1 MAISML
7 LLTGNRPIG
16 YLTSFIS
23 PILILISIWF
33 WIDLNEELDEL
44 SSSKTL
50 VTLLKIWR
58 WTISIFSC
66 LYAILAFQSLNC
78 MSIIDSSHCLY
89 WKEAPQGLIQI
100 IRSIFKF
107 LFGSTWTETISA
119 FLGYLGLIIY
129 LVGILQSIFIR
140 FPKKGRIAGGF

>member
-23 PILILISIWF
+23 PILIVTSIWF

-44 SSSKTL
+44 SSSNTL

-58 WTISIFSC
+58 WAISIFSC
-66 LYAILAFQSLNC
+66 LYAILAFSSLNC
-78 MSIIDSSHCLY
+78 ISVIDSSHCLY
-89 WKEAPQGLIQI
+89 WQEAPQGLLQI
-100 IRSIFKF
+100 IRNIFKF

-129 LVGILQSIFIR
+129 LVGILQWIFIR